1 MNPVDIL
8 RKTKFV
14 VLLILA
20 LYSVTGFSQALIRS
34 NNALDF
40 DGNNDIV
47 EVVVDSNLDVRA
59 NKNFTLEAWI
69 YTPYFNT
76 EPQDGTILAWYD
88 VPNNKGY
95 RLAAGG
101 SGRVY
106 FGIHNDTVD
115 AELISSSSRLSASKW
130 HHVAATYNG
139 SKLRIYVDGLLRD
152 SMQDTIS
159 IGAPNFIPF
168 TIGGL
173 SNSTQ
178 LWSGK
183 IDEVRVW
190 NYAKTGVQIMSYY
203 NQRYCGFDAG
213 LRASYTFNQGK
224 TAGSNGTI
232 KKLIDFSGYG
242 HDGVLKNF
250 ALNNTNSNWV
260 LGYAINSSIL
270 TYIDTVVRCDRY
282 GAPSKRTT
290 FTTSGIYYDTIYSVR
305 GCDSAIKIVLTIK
318 KSTSKLLNVR
328 ACKSYT
334 VPSATRTLTA
344 SGVYSDA
351 LVNSLGCDSLIT
363 IHLRIGPD
371 SSWTKFT
378 VCDQFVTP
386 LSKRMYSRSGI
397 YRDTLK
403 NYLGCDSLLFYDV
416 TVLNSSKSKVKI
428 NFCGSVK
435 IPTNGKLV
443 KDPGVY
449 FDTLVNFLGCDSVI
463 EYQILSEQ
471 SFSYFHDFACGSYV
485 SAGGK
490 TYTKSGVYK
499 DTLINFRNCDSII
512 TVDLTVYPTTYGSVE
527 LTGCRKVRSLSRK
540 YWYYKSG
547 KYFDTIWN
555 VLGCDSVVTQT
566 VIITELKDSIFR
578 SNDTLFAE
586 FDPMYQYQWFECGS
600 GYKPIVGANQYNY
613 KPTANGLYACRV
625 IQGNCSD
632 TTDCVLFQ
640 NTAVNEIGSNSV
652 KVYPIPSNDGIIT
665 IHMESGLRVVNWN
678 IYQMDGRLLVS
689 GDVNSVSEDSDLLQ
703 LNLND
708 QLNGA
713 AKNIFSM
720 NFGCWYLLEVRLS
733 NGLNSYHKICF

>member
-1 MNPVDIL
+1 MNPYTFL
-8 RKTKFV
+8 RKTKYV
-14 VLLILA
+14 VLFVLA
-20 LYSVTGFSQALIRS
+20 FYSKNGYSQALIRA
-34 NNALDF
+34 NNSLDF
-40 DGNNDIV
+40 DGNNDVV
-47 EVVVDSNLDVRA
+47 EVVVDSTLDVRSK
-59 NKNFTLEAWI
+59 KNFTLEAWI

-76 EPQDGTILAWYD
+76 EPKDGTIIAWYD

-95 RLAAGG
+95 HLAAGG
-101 SGRVY
+101 SGQIY
-106 FGIHNDTVD
+106 FGIYNDTVD

-159 IGAPNFIPF
+159 VGAPNFIPF

-190 NYAKTGVQIMSYY
+190 NYAKSGAQILSYY
-203 NQRYCGFDAG
+203 NQRFCGFDAG

-242 HDGVLKNF
+242 HDGLLKNF
-250 ALNNTNSNWV
+250 ALNNAYSNWV
-260 LGYAINSSIL
+260 AGCAINSSIL
-270 TYIDTVVRCDRY
+270 SSIDTVIRCDRY

-290 FTTSGIYYDTIYSVR
+290 FTSSGIYYDTIYSVR

-318 KSTSKLLNVR
+318 KSTAKVLNVR

-334 VPSATRTLTA
+334 VPSGTRTLTA
-344 SGVYSDA
+344 SGVYSDV
-351 LVNSLGCDSLIT
+351 LINSVGCDSLIT
-363 IHLRIGPD
+363 INLRLGPD
-371 SSWTKFT
+371 SAWTKYT
-378 VCDQFVTP
+378 VCDQFITP
-386 LSKRMYSRSGI
+386 LSKRTYSKSGI

-403 NYLGCDSLLFYDV
+403 NYIGCDSVLFYDV
-416 TVLNSSKSKVKI
+416 TVLNSSKSKVRI

-443 KDPGVY
+443 KDPGIY
-449 FDTLVNFLGCDSVI
+449 FDTLINFLGCDSVI

-471 SFSYFHDFACGSYV
+471 SFSYFNDFACGSYV
-485 SAGGK
+485 SARGFK
-490 TYTKSGVYK
+490 YTKSGIYK
-499 DTLINFRNCDSII
+499 DTLSNFRNCDSII
-512 TVDLTVYPTTYGSVE
+512 TVDLTVFPTTYGSVE
-527 LTGCRKVRSLSRK
+527 LSGCRKVRSLSRK

-547 KYFDTIWN
+547 IYSDTIMN
-555 VLGCDSVVTQT
+555 VLGCDSVVSQN

-600 GYKPIVGANQYNY
+600 GYKPILGANQYYY
-613 KPTANGLYACRV
+613 KPVANGMYACRV

-632 TTDCVLFQ
+632 TTDCVSFQ
-640 NTAVNEIGSNSV
+640 YSAVNEIGASV
-652 KVYPIPSNDGIIT
+652 VNVFPVPSKDRIIN
-665 IHMESGLRVVNWN
+665 IQVESGLRIVNWN
-678 IYQMDGRLLVS
+678 LYQMDGRLLVS
-689 GDVNSVSEDSDLLQ
+689 GDVNSLTENSDLLQ

-708 QLNGA
+708 LLNGV
-713 AKNIFSM
+713 AKNIFSVD
-720 NFGCWYLLEVRLS
+720 FGCWYLLEVRLS
-733 NGLNSYHKICF
+733 NGLNSYHKICY